1 MATHSSILAWRIPMD
16 RGARPQ
22 GRKES
27 DMTERQSTARVKFH
41 PGFMILELLFEQNNS
56 IGLG

>member
-1 MATHSSILAWRIPMD
+1 
-16 RGARPQ
+16 
-22 GRKES
+22 
-27 DMTERQSTARVKFH
+27 MTERQSTARVKFH